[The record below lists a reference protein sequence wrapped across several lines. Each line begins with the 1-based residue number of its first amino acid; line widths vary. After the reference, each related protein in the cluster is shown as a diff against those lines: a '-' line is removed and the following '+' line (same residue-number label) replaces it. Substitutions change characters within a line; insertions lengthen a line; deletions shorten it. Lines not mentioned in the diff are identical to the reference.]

1 MHDLKYDLEKSKYGA
16 KRFSVTRIARN
27 FAIWTWPL
35 FVLTGLTSCA
45 SAPPPLVETQIRE
58 VRVPVRTPMP
68 EKCFKD
74 HQPPQPFSSEGR
86 LPVGQLD
93 DWAEGLATTL
103 EKEWATNAECRDLNE
118 QRGPLSAP
126 LVDST

>member
-1 MHDLKYDLEKSKYGA
+1 M
-16 KRFSVTRIARN
+16 
-27 FAIWTWPL
+27 
-35 FVLTGLTSCA
+35 
-45 SAPPPLVETQIRE
+45 RE
-58 VRVPVRTPMP
+58 VKVGVRVPLP

-93 DWAEGLATTL
+93 DWAEGLAITL

-118 QRGPLSAP
+118 QRGPVEAP
-126 LVDST
+126 P